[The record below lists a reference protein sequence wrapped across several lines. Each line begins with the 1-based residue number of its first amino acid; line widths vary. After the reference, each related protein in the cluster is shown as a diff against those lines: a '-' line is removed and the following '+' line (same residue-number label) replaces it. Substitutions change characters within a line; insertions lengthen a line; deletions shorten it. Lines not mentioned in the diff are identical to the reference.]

1 MNIHALINALTALK
15 ELDFSDSSS
24 LPERSKNESNGIQTM
39 IGKKCI
45 IRTYSAG
52 VHYGE
57 IAEKSGSEVIVK
69 NSRRLWQWKAKESIS
84 LSAVAKFG
92 IDQSGSKVCAPV
104 DSIWLD
110 AIELIPCTD
119 DAIKSIEEAAIVKA
133 S

>member
-1 MNIHALINALTALK
+1 MTFNIDDLTLGQIKQIQAMT
-15 ELDFSDSSS
+15 SGAIASPQSSS
-24 LPERSKNESNGIQTM
+24 L

-45 IRTYSAG
+45 IRTYTAG

-57 IAEKSGSEVIVK
+57 IVEKSGTEVIVK

-92 IDQSGSKVCAPV
+92 LNESGSKVCASV

-119 DAIKSIEEAAIVKA
+119 DAIKSIEGAAIVKA

>member
-1 MNIHALINALTALK
+1 MTFNIDDLTIRQIKQIQAMASGVTASPQL
-15 ELDFSDSSS
+15 SS
-24 LPERSKNESNGIQTM
+24 L

-45 IRTYSAG
+45 IRTYTAG

-57 IAEKSGSEVIVK
+57 IVEKSGTEVIVK

-92 IDQSGSKVCAPV
+92 IDQSGSKICAPV

-119 DAIKSIEEAAIVKA
+119 DAIKSIEGAEIVKA

>member
-1 MNIHALINALTALK
+1 MTFNIDDLTLGQIKMIQEMNSGATASATL
-15 ELDFSDSSS
+15 
-24 LPERSKNESNGIQTM
+24 NGM

>member
-1 MNIHALINALTALK
+1 MTFNIDDLTLGQIKQIQAMTSGANTSQQL
-15 ELDFSDSSS
+15 SS
-24 LPERSKNESNGIQTM
+24 L

-45 IRTYSAG
+45 VRTYTAG

-92 IDQSGSKVCAPV
+92 IDPSESKVCASV

-119 DAIKSIEEAAIVKA
+119 DAIKSIEGAAIVKA